1 MPRLAGQQNED
12 NSENPQ
18 EVAFS
23 WAISVPIEIEED
35 PRKENQYRNHN
46 SEEAHRRVEWAK
58 RRNEGKEHEYW
69 IYQTTC
75 KERNRFGEAEMAKSG
90 VDFAYGDSER
100 KERTKISRQGAPD
113 SVWFI
118 DGGEEET
125 RDVKHKTSPIKDC
138 AVCVGQAIQTH
149 GDYPQTASYRS

>member
-12 NSENPQ
+12 NSENPE

-58 RRNEGKEHEYW
+58 RRNEGNYPNSPNVYDSLGDAYLADGQNDLARQNAQKAIELLAHDS
-69 IYQTTC
+69 
-75 KERNRFGEAEMAKSG
+75 AEQKLKQLSQP
-90 VDFAYGDSER
+90 R
-100 KERTKISRQGAPD
+100 
-113 SVWFI
+113 
-118 DGGEEET
+118 
-125 RDVKHKTSPIKDC
+125 
-138 AVCVGQAIQTH
+138 
-149 GDYPQTASYRS
+149 